1 MKKILWCG
9 GSHLGHAKKVIES
22 NFAENT
28 NSFYI
33 TAGPKNK
40 RWSIQGGRYFVEG
53 SVVGDNGAEPD
64 KRLDLSDFDQIIF
77 IGQWIQ
83 PLKYLPRFQPIST
96 ALKHA
101 ILRRDDLF
109 INLPGGNFNEPI
121 VLFPK
126 IAKGKCI
133 LLCDPWN
140 RNNALPIAFI
150 EDFKQELICFCQK
163 EDIRLMFQPQ
173 STLDKNLSTLE
184 IFSRSQ
190 SDKSHFNTDFWRLYL
205 QSLAIF

>member
-1 MKKILWCG
+1 MEALGNEKNSLVG

-22 NFAENT
+22 NLAENT

-109 INLPGGNFNEPI
+109 INLPGGNLMSPLCYFQK
-121 VLFPK
+121 LPK
-126 IAKGKCI
+126 ESVFCFVIHGTEIMHCQ
-133 LLCDPWN
+133 LL
-140 RNNALPIAFI
+140 
-150 EDFKQELICFCQK
+150 
-163 EDIRLMFQPQ
+163 
-173 STLDKNLSTLE
+173 S
-184 IFSRSQ
+184 
-190 SDKSHFNTDFWRLYL
+190 
-205 QSLAIF
+205 